1 MTISIPIRNYFLDTS
16 VMNEEVKVW
25 SQMFFDDGS
34 VTEGRYISCDIY
46 DDKEAITDLCK
57 KFMKD
62 TNRREGVLFIW
73 GAGRVFAR
81 RCTLFLSRRG
91 ASKGIETLRF
101 THL

>member
-1 MTISIPIRNYFLDTS
+1 MTVSIPIRNYFLDTS

-34 VTEGRYISCDIY
+34 VTEGRYISCHIY
-46 DDKEAITDLCK
+46 DDKEAITELCK

-73 GAGRVFAR
+73 GAGRVFGR
-81 RCTLFLSRRG
+81 RCNLLLLKRG
-91 ASKGIETLRF
+91 AFKGSETLRF